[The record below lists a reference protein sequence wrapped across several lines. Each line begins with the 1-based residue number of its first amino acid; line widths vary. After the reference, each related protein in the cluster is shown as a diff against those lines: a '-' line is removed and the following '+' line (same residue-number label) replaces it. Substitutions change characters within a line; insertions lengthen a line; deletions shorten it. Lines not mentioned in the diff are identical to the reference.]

1 MRYSGI
7 WPRYAQYW
15 DKMIVTPK
23 WQHIFTMDANYAIQH
38 KVTYLVIAEKTSV
51 PWPMLACLHR
61 RESDGDFST
70 YLGNG
75 QPLDRRT
82 TEEPPGRGPFTGP
95 NAFVDGAVDAIK
107 IEGWGSV
114 IDWRLEK
121 QLYYM
126 LLFNGIGS
134 ELWGHPSS
142 YVWGGSNIQQPG
154 KWVRDHVWSATT
166 WDPQPGCAPLLQTIA
181 HLDPSVTFTR
191 ET

>member
-1 MRYSGI
+1 MRSSTKSPI
-7 WPRYAQYW
+7 WSSRKRPACRGLCLPACIGVRATATSPPISA
-15 DKMIVTPK
+15 M
-23 WQHIFTMDANYAIQH
+23 AN
-38 KVTYLVIAEKTSV
+38 
-51 PWPMLACLHR
+51 R
-61 RESDGDFST
+61 ST
-70 YLGNG
+70 AG
-75 QPLDRRT
+75 RH
-82 TEEPPGRGPFTGP
+82 EEPPGRGPFTGP

-166 WDPQPGCAPLLQTIA
+166 WNRNPAARRCYK
-181 HLDPSVTFTR
+181 PSPTLIR
-191 ET
+191 Q